1 MTIVVE
7 HQDDTSSREYIHRS
21 LAMLSSLK
29 CITNHTTLKIVI
41 TQLVVNARSLFI
53 RSLDQRPALFVRDPL
68 AMSTRTARSV
78 MVVLLL
84 WLDVVFLI
92 PLVDWGCR
100 AVDEGLYHDRQV
112 EHECAS
118 RTQQVAVNDAD
129 SQSVSSSVE
138 RKQSGRQ
145 R

>member
-7 HQDDTSSREYIHRS
+7 HQDNTSSREYTHRS

-29 CITNHTTLKIVI
+29 CIANHTTLKIVI

-53 RSLDQRPALFVRDPL
+53 RSLDQWPALFVRDPL
-68 AMSTRTARSV
+68 AMSSGTARSV
-78 MVVLLL
+78 MMRL

-100 AVDEGLYHDRQV
+100 AVDEGLDHDRQV
-112 EHECAS
+112 EHERSS
-118 RTQQVAVNDAD
+118 RTQQVPVNDAD

-138 RKQSGRQ
+138 RKQSGPQ